1 MMIKFARTGLLALC
15 SVWLLS
21 ACSSTKKTTT
31 TAKAATPAR
40 TPTQME
46 RLSGHKGSYSK
57 ADDRHINSGLTFS
70 STYIENA
77 HTWQFKYAQLVDVP
91 VEEVMTNDRLYS
103 FIDQWWGT
111 PYHMGGKD
119 RTGVDCSGFVNIL
132 LSTVFQ
138 QSSSGTAAQL
148 YEQTNRVA
156 GKDKLQQGD
165 LVFFRIYKKRVSH
178 VGYYLDNDKFVHAST
193 TGGVM
198 ISDLNEPYWKKYYAG
213 GGRL

>member
-1 MMIKFARTGLLALC
+1 MIKFARIGIIALC
-15 SVWLLS
+15 SMYLLS
-21 ACSSTKKTTT
+21 SCSTTKKT
-31 TAKAATPAR
+31 AYTPPVNR

-46 RLSGHKGSYSK
+46 KLSGRKDKYSK
-57 ADDRHINSGLTFS
+57 VDGHGIGSGLAFS
-70 STYIENA
+70 SVYIENA
-77 HTWQFKYAQLVDVP
+77 HTWQFKYAQIVDVP
-91 VEEVMTNDRLYS
+91 VEEVMSNEKLYN

-119 RTGVDCSGFVNIL
+119 KTGIDCSGFVNTL
-132 LSTVFQ
+132 MANVFQ

-148 YEQTNRVA
+148 FEQATKVA
-156 GKDKLQQGD
+156 SKDKLKQGD

>member
-1 MMIKFARTGLLALC
+1 MVIKLAKTGIVALC
-15 SVWLLS
+15 SLYLLS
-21 ACSSTKKTTT
+21 SCATTKKT
-31 TAKAATPAR
+31 AYNNPAPR

-46 RLSGHKGSYSK
+46 RLSGSKSKNAKNYDRSIGSNL
-57 ADDRHINSGLTFS
+57 AFS
-70 STYIENA
+70 NVYIENA

-91 VEEVMTNDRLYS
+91 VEEVMSNEKLYN

-119 RTGVDCSGFVNIL
+119 KTGIDCSGFVNTL
-132 LSTVFQ
+132 MASVFQ
-138 QSSSGTAAQL
+138 QNSSGTAAQL
-148 YEQTNRVA
+148 FEQATRVPS
-156 GKDKLQQGD
+156 KDKLQQGD

-193 TGGVM
+193 SGGVM